1 MNYFRSEFYR
11 TIRIKALYILF
22 ILLIIFCILISLN
35 FVNSIQKYSSADYT
49 MFMLSIF
56 TFTSFILAILT
67 SSILNGRNLDILKQ
81 SISFGISK
89 KNIYATKFFF
99 SLGFLLLTLLLLVA
113 TSSLFS
119 YYFFSDDTPAFET
132 SYIKIINMLPLII
145 SSLALSH
152 WLNVI
157 RVNGIMT
164 VLGVFGVYIM
174 SSDIVRLLDNLFFKK
189 QILVNYFPANLLEK
203 ALDSSKFEL
212 QVFLIG
218 VFFLL
223 LFLILGY
230 RSFSK
235 KDVA

>member
-22 ILLIIFCILISLN
+22 ILLIISCILISLN
-35 FVNSIQKYSSADYT
+35 FVNSIQNYSSADYT

-99 SLGFLLLTLLLLVA
+99 SLGFLLLTLLLLVV

-132 SYIKIINMLPLII
+132 SYIKNMLPLII